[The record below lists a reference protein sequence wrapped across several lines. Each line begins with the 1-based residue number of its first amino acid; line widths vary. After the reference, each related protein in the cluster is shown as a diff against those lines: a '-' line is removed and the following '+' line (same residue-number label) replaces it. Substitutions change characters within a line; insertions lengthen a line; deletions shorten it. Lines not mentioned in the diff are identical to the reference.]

1 MKKNIIKMRVCV
13 GFDCKPQLEAISY
26 EDEVLDGGRVYQ
38 STKGV
43 RNEKT
48 LVNLGTV
55 WLKFD
60 SASKTPFW
68 DAYAIVDKDTSTKE
82 SLDEIGRKLFETTIE
97 AVKKSE
103 KDFVERASK
112 MVAPADIAGIIEG
125 QLNGTCISNGEI
137 YHVISVDEFKNAI
150 RAFAKLKGTEMAEK
164 LGKNTDDWDVFFEKT
179 LTMEILDLL
188 MKGLPVLKV
197 VGENILFQSEEM
209 KNNAISV
216 VITKVT
222 NDVFARFMETHT

>member
-13 GFDCKPQLEAISY
+13 GFDCNPQLEAISY
-26 EDEVLDGGRVYQ
+26 EDEVLEDGRVYQ

-48 LVNLGTV
+48 LVKMGAV

-60 SASKTPFW
+60 NASRTPFW
-68 DAYAIVDKDTSTKE
+68 DAYVIVDKDTTTRK
-82 SLDEIGRKLFETTIE
+82 SLDEIGRKLFETAIE
-97 AVKKSE
+97 AVKNSE
-103 KDFVERASK
+103 KDFIERAGK
-112 MVAPADIAGIIEG
+112 MATPANIADIVEG
-125 QLNGTCISNGEI
+125 KLSGASSVNGEE
-137 YHVISVDEFKNAI
+137 YHVISIDEFKKTI
-150 RAFAKLKGTEMAEK
+150 RESAKLQGAEMAEK
-164 LGKNTDDWDVFFEKT
+164 LGKNPEDWASFFEKT

-188 MKGLPVLKV
+188 IKGLPVLKV
-197 VGENILFQSEEM
+197 MGDNILFQTETM

>member
-13 GFDCKPQLEAISY
+13 GFDCNPRMEAISY
-26 EDEVLDGGRVYQ
+26 EDEVLDGRVYQ
-38 STKGV
+38 STKGI

-48 LVNLGTV
+48 LVSLGTI

-60 SASKTPFW
+60 NASKTPFW
-68 DAYAIVDKDTSTKE
+68 DAYAIVDNDTATKE
-82 SLDEIGRKLFETTIE
+82 SLDEIGRKLFETAIE

-222 NDVFARFMETHT
+222 NDVFARFMETHI